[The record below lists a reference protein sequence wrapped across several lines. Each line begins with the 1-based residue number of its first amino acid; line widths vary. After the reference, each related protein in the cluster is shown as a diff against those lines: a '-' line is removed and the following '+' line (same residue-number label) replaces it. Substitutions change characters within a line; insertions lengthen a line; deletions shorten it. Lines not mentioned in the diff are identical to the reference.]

1 MSTDNNVIKIVS
13 RYDSARVLWEGEA
26 ESVKDAVER
35 ATASYANLRYADL
48 SGTDLRGADLRY
60 ADLSGA
66 YLAGAN
72 LCRADLREASL
83 CGANLNGAC
92 LSGADLSGADLYV
105 TCADNVVGVDLL
117 VLGGGRHRIVCHGRG
132 PEASVQIGCQKRPLS
147 YWLEQGRS
155 IGEEY
160 GYSENDMR
168 SYGILLRA
176 LYAIV
181 GEGSEQ

>member
-35 ATASYANLRYADL
+35 ATASYAN
-48 SGTDLRGADLRY
+48 LRY